1 MTAEQ
6 IIEHAY
12 AKDVERLRQADSSLV
27 VDALN
32 LLKDGG
38 RKDKKTAVWLRETY
52 KRERKAP

>member
-6 IIEHAY
+6 IIEHAR
-12 AKDVERLRQADSSLV
+12 ARDVERLRQANSSLV

-38 RKDKKTAVWLRETY
+38 RKDKQAAAWLRENY
-52 KRERKAP
+52 KKQRSIK